1 MVRSPHRRDT
11 DVFIIGG
18 GPAGLAAAIAARQ
31 RGFEVVVADS
41 AIPPI
46 DKPCGEGLMP
56 DGISAL
62 ADLGIEI
69 PGEYSYPFRGIRFIS
84 SGVKVDASFPTG
96 QGLGIRRT
104 RLHSLMID
112 RAAAA
117 GVNLLWQ
124 TVVTGLHPDGVWLG
138 RIWCVRD
145 GLSVRTALIPGYAS
159 GRVST
164 KTLATSSVS
173 LSVATIALRL
183 GRVVWSFIGETTASC
198 TSRRLRP
205 MKSASLPSP
214 GTPVCALTRRSR
226 NFLSLLVASK
236 AWSGHQ
242 PRGARFRQREDCGSV
257 YRGRTALIGDA
268 SGSVDAITGE
278 GLCLAFRQ
286 AILLSESFAAG
297 SLEPYQ
303 AKHRKLARRPAAMS
317 WLMLTLDG
325 RDLFRQRVMQAFAT
339 QPRDFRQDVGLAC
352 RRRYPS
358 GSGGDWTF
366 VGMGFAD
373 PMKKTTIAAIV
384 VFWLGGA
391 TLAQVHSTRNRTEFC
406 PA

>member
-1 MVRSPHRRDT
+1 MVSSPHRRDT

-41 AIPPI
+41 ATPPI

-112 RAAAA
+112 RAVAA

-138 RIWCVRD
+138 SNLVRSRWIVGADGAHSRVRKWAGLDENTGHQQRFAFRRHYRVTPWTSCMELYWGNNCQLYVTPVAANEICVAAISRD
-145 GLSVRTALIPGYAS
+145 PG
-159 GRVST
+159 
-164 KTLATSSVS
+164 
-173 LSVATIALRL
+173 LRL
-183 GRVVWSFIGETTASC
+183 EGALTRFPVVAGRLQGLER
-198 TSRRLRP
+198 TSAERGAISATRRLR
-205 MKSASLPSP
+205 
-214 GTPVCALTRRSR
+214 R
-226 NFLSLLVASK
+226 
-236 AWSGHQ
+236 
-242 PRGARFRQREDCGSV
+242 V

-286 AILLSESFAAG
+286 AILLSGSFAGG

-303 AKHRKLARRPAAMS
+303 ANHRKLARRPAVMS

-339 QPRDFRQDVGLAC
+339 QPRTFARMLAVHVGDSRPLALAGIGL
-352 RRRYPS
+352 S
-358 GSGGDWTF
+358 
-366 VGMGFAD
+366 
-373 PMKKTTIAAIV
+373 
-384 VFWLGGA
+384 LGWDLL
-391 TLAQVHSTRNRTEFC
+391 TL
-406 PA
+406 